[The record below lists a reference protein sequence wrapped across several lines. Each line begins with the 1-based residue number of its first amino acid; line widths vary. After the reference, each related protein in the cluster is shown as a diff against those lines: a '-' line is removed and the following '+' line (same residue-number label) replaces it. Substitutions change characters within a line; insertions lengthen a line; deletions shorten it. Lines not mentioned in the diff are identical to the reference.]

1 MQLKYKYKDKM
12 RWLWILSVIF
22 PTISIPGIFLHHQTG
37 NGIFLFYPFVVT
49 YLITPFLDLIVG
61 EYNENHPR
69 EFKEELGQKFFY
81 KLLTF
86 IVVPI
91 HVVVFFISAF
101 YVGTKTLVWWELIL
115 ISVAA
120 GLASGLAINTG
131 HELGHK
137 KTKFER
143 NLAKIVLAIPAYGHF
158 TIEHNRGHHSNVS
171 TPEDAASAMMGEN
184 IYEFA
189 LREMPKSFLNAIEIE
204 TTRLHRTG
212 KSFWSRENQMLHSF
226 VLTFLIQISLLI
238 LFGIK
243 MIPFLLIHNF
253 FAWWQLTSANY
264 IEHYGLLR
272 EQKSDGRYEP
282 CKPHHSWNSNYLLGN
297 LHLFNLQRHSD
308 HHTHP
313 SKRYHMLDSYEDLPS
328 LPSGYLGCYLLAYI
342 PWLWFHVMNKK
353 LIALKH
359 INHDFSK
366 INIHPEKKDMLVEK
380 YSL

>member
-1 MQLKYKYKDKM
+1 
-12 RWLWILSVIF
+12 
-22 PTISIPGIFLHHQTG
+22 
-37 NGIFLFYPFVVT
+37 
-49 YLITPFLDLIVG
+49 
-61 EYNENHPR
+61 
-69 EFKEELGQKFFY
+69 
-81 KLLTF
+81 
-86 IVVPI
+86 
-91 HVVVFFISAF
+91 
-101 YVGTKTLVWWELIL
+101 
-115 ISVAA
+115 
-120 GLASGLAINTG
+120 
-131 HELGHK
+131 
-137 KTKFER
+137 
-143 NLAKIVLAIPAYGHF
+143 
-158 TIEHNRGHHSNVS
+158 
-171 TPEDAASAMMGEN
+171 MGEN

-226 VLTFLIQISLLI
+226 MITLLIQISLLM

-272 EQKSDGRYEP
+272 EQKSDGRYES

-342 PWLWFHVMNKK
+342 PWLWFYVMNKK

-366 INIHPEKKDMLVEK
+366 INIHPGKKDTLVEK